1 MVQDRDIIERLLEEQ
16 KTEREHQ
23 LNFIK
28 GLQTTY
34 DELNK
39 QGWRPLESLLQ
50 LINTWK
56 QNLSLV
62 ERQIKA
68 LEELLKSK

>member
-1 MVQDRDIIERLLEEQ
+1 MQDRDVIERLLEEQ
-16 KTEREHQ
+16 RTEREHQ

-28 GLQTTY
+28 GLQNTY

-39 QGWRPLESLLQ
+39 HGWRPLDSLLQ

-56 QNLSLV
+56 KNLSLV

-68 LEELLKSK
+68 LEDLLKSE